1 MRRYVLKPTKAAFDL
16 RRYEQELNPQQLEAV
31 TAGDGP
37 HLVIAGAGSGKTRVV
52 TYRVAY
58 LLDCGIDP
66 SSILLTT
73 FTNKAAREMLRRA
86 QSLVNTDIRPLW
98 GGTFHHV
105 GNLTLRRHS
114 QAVGLSENYTILDR
128 EDAKE
133 LLDSCASDLK
143 PRKGKSRFPKGEV
156 LQDLL
161 SFGVNTQTPLEKIL
175 EDRSPFFLEFA
186 DQIQEIANR
195 YEERKRQEN
204 LVDYDDLLLLW
215 WKLLNDE
222 PAILERYATRFRYL
236 LCDEYQD
243 TNRLQGEILD
253 LLASHHRNLMVVGD
267 DAQSI
272 YRFRGAH
279 YENIL
284 RFTERYPDATIHKLE
299 LNYRSTP
306 EILGLAN
313 ESISWNRRQYRK
325 TLKAVR
331 TSGPLPALV
340 TVMDELEQA
349 AFVAQRLI
357 ELQDEGIPLH
367 EIAVLYR
374 SHYQSLELQMELTR
388 RGLPFE
394 VRSGLRFFEQAH
406 IKDVT
411 SFLRIV
417 SNPWDELSWRRA
429 LKLYPGVGSAT
440 AERIWQEIR
449 EAPLPL
455 DAVFEVEAASLL
467 RPARRG
473 FGECLRLLKTLKM
486 PRLRESPAGMIQMV
500 LEEGYE
506 DYLKSRYANWFPRLE
521 DLHQL
526 ATFADRY
533 QSLESFLSELAL
545 LGIVAGEEAL
555 AEDPG
560 RDRLVLSTIHQ
571 AKGLEWTVVF
581 LIWLAEGKM
590 PAPAALK
597 EEGGEEEERRLFY
610 VAATRAKEQLYLS
623 YPLLSQDFRRQPVL
637 VQPSRFLKELPEAYY
652 ERWEV
657 APMAGND
664 G

>member
-1 MRRYVLKPTKAAFDL
+1 MRRYVLKPAKAAADL

-31 TAGDGP
+31 TAGEGP

-58 LLDCGIDP
+58 LLDCGVDP

-86 QSLVNTDIRPLW
+86 QSLVNKDIHPLW
-98 GGTFHHV
+98 GGTFHHL
-105 GNLTLRRHS
+105 GNLTLRRH
-114 QAVGLSENYTILDR
+114 AKAAGLSETYTILDR

-133 LLDSCASDLK
+133 LLESCAADLK
-143 PRKGKSRFPKGEV
+143 PRTGKSRFPKGEV

-161 SFGVNTQTPLEKIL
+161 SFSVNTRTPLEKVL
-175 EDRSPFFLEFA
+175 EDRSPFLLEFA
-186 DQIQEIANR
+186 EEITRIARR
-195 YEERKRQEN
+195 YEERKRQGN

-215 WKLLNDE
+215 WRLLNDR
-222 PAILERYATRFRYL
+222 PAILELYATRFRYL

-306 EILGLAN
+306 EILNLAN
-313 ESISWNRRQYRK
+313 ESIRWNRHQYRK
-325 TLKAVR
+325 ELKAVR
-331 TSGPLPALV
+331 PSGPLPILV
-340 TVMDELEQA
+340 TAMDELEQA
-349 AFVAQRLI
+349 AFVAQRVL
-357 ELQDEGIPLH
+357 ELQDEGIPLR

-388 RGLPFE
+388 RGIPFE

-406 IKDVT
+406 VKDVT

-417 SNPWDELSWRRA
+417 SNPWDELSWKRA

-449 EAPLPL
+449 QAPSPL
-455 DAVFEVEAASLL
+455 DAVFEIEGASLL
-467 RPARRG
+467 QPARRG
-473 FGECLRLLKTLKM
+473 FGQFLKLLKKLKA
-486 PRLRESPAGMIQMV
+486 PEVQRSPAGMLQMI

-506 DYLKSRYANWFPRLE
+506 DYLKSRYANWFSRLE
-521 DLHQL
+521 DLSQL
-526 ATFADRY
+526 TTFAARY
-533 QSLESFLSELAL
+533 QNLEGFLSELAL

-555 AEDPG
+555 AEDAEG
-560 RDRLVLSTIHQ
+560 ERLILSTIHQ

-581 LIWLAEGKM
+581 LIWLAEGRM

-610 VAATRAKEQLYLS
+610 VAVTRAKEHLYLS
-623 YPLLSQDFRRQPVL
+623 YPLLSQDFRRHPVL
-637 VQPSRFLKELPEAYY
+637 VQPSRFVRELPETCY

-657 APMAGND
+657 ASVTGND
-664 G
+664 Q